1 MNGIYAFDKT
11 HFTYPDKASKPAN
24 FTCKISIYQKNSMMN
39 LKIDTKEKFHVISL
53 NEPQLTANM
62 TDELRELFNEVTQND
77 VKHII
82 LNLENVQNITL
93 PAAEFLLEQQQ
104 QFYAVGRSFVLCE
117 IAPPVKEMLK
127 KQDWFD
133 LLNTTPTESEA
144 WDIVQMEEVER
155 ELLGGDDD

>member
-1 MNGIYAFDKT
+1 
-11 HFTYPDKASKPAN
+11 
-24 FTCKISIYQKNSMMN
+24 MN

-104 QFYAVGRSFVLCE
+104 QFYAAGRSFVLCE
-117 IAPPVKEMLK
+117 IVPPVKEMLK

-144 WDIVQMEEVER
+144 WDMVQMEEVER

>member
-1 MNGIYAFDKT
+1 
-11 HFTYPDKASKPAN
+11 
-24 FTCKISIYQKNSMMN
+24 MN

-117 IAPPVKEMLK
+117 IVLPVKEMLK

-144 WDIVQMEEVER
+144 WDMVQMEEVER

>member
-1 MNGIYAFDKT
+1 
-11 HFTYPDKASKPAN
+11 
-24 FTCKISIYQKNSMMN
+24 MN

-144 WDIVQMEEVER
+144 WDMVQMEEVER